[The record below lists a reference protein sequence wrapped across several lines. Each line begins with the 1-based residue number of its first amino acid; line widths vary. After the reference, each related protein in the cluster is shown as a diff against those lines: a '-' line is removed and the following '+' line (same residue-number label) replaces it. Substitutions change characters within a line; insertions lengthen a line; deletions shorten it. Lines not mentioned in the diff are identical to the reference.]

1 MITAFLTLALFTFP
15 QSVGLAHGRIA
26 HVTDGDTI
34 RLTTGERIRIA
45 GIDSAETNP
54 RQAKCRA
61 EVATG
66 NRQKAEATR
75 LLKGR
80 QISFRR
86 VGRSYDRT
94 IATLQLDGRD
104 LAALLVERRIAAWWP
119 RGKPRPVWC
128 PVRP

>member
-1 MITAFLTLALFTFP
+1 MITAFLTLALLTSP
-15 QSVGLAHGRIA
+15 QSAGLARGRIA

-34 RLTTGERIRIA
+34 RLATGERVRIA
-45 GIDSAETNP
+45 GIDAAETDP

-61 EVATG
+61 EVAIG
-66 NRQKAEATR
+66 VRQKAEATR

-80 QISFRR
+80 QIAFRR

-94 IATLQLDGRD
+94 VATLELDGRD
-104 LAALLVERRIAAWWP
+104 VAALLVERRIASWWP